1 MKSTYIIH
9 PAGPGCKFLS
19 GHCDSDG
26 KFFAAVIGLP
36 HPEGKVSG
44 VQMMME
50 TYLRRGQRNLERLAL
65 SPKVRTLAVILG
77 CSGSGLLLSAVGL
90 GNLPQPVAMGLLCSA
105 SGWRALLMMLGAI
118 VGYPTFWGMAGNQG
132 IVWATAGGL
141 LAILV
146 NRKPE
151 SRDQPLMLPVVAG
164 FLTVISDLGFRLIL
178 RENTPFFQLPLRAAV
193 ACFSGILFTQAS
205 RCRDP
210 VTDWL
215 VEGVLVLALA
225 QLSLGRWLGLG
236 YLAAGLMAV
245 GAAFPAAALAG
256 LALDVSRITRVPMG
270 AVMCLAYFLRMI
282 PHDRRWQQLAAPAA
296 AYVGIALVCGLWDP
310 HPLPG
315 LVFGGVLGGLLP
327 PKPQIAH
334 RRGETGVA
342 QVRLELSAQV
352 LMQTRQL
359 LLEMPSP
366 PIDREALVQKARQ
379 RACMGCSLRRTCAQQ
394 KNLSVDL
401 LENPLE
407 ADCRKQGR
415 LVPELRRAGDH
426 LRILQADRKRQREYR
441 SALAQQYGF
450 LSGYLRNLSDRLPR
464 KAEYPKVEFRIELSA
479 RSRGKEAANGD
490 RCYAFAGDNCRYY
503 VLLCDGMGT
512 GLGAAQEGQ
521 DAGILLRQMLGAGFP
536 AEHALKTVNSL
547 LALRGAAGAA
557 TMDLAE
563 ISLETG
569 IVHIYKWGA
578 APSWVLTRRGAEK
591 IGTATP
597 PPGIG
602 VETIRMAVEKLS
614 LRRGEVLIL
623 LSDGVEGEEIP
634 QLSELS
640 ADEPPGVLAAKILEQ
655 CCGQEEDDAT
665 AAVLR
670 LRPAGMSTS

>member
-1 MKSTYIIH
+1 
-9 PAGPGCKFLS
+9 
-19 GHCDSDG
+19 
-26 KFFAAVIGLP
+26 
-36 HPEGKVSG
+36 
-44 VQMMME
+44 MMME
-50 TYLRRGQRNLERLAL
+50 TYLRRGQRSLERMAL
-65 SPKVRTLAVILG
+65 SPKVRTAAVILG

-90 GNLPQPVAMGLLCSA
+90 GNLPQPVAMGLLCCA
-105 SGWRALLMMLGAI
+105 SGWRALLMMLGA
-118 VGYPTFWGMAGNQG
+118 VAGYPTFWGMAGNQG
-132 IVWATAGGL
+132 IVWAAAGGL

-146 NRKPE
+146 NRRPE
-151 SRDQPLMLPVVAG
+151 SRDQPLMLPVIAG
-164 FLTVISDLGFRLIL
+164 ILTVVTDLGFRLIL
-178 RENTPFFQLPLRAAV
+178 RESVPFFQMPLRAAI

-225 QLSLGRWLGLG
+225 QLSLGKWLGLG

-256 LALDVSRITRVPMG
+256 LALDLSRVTRVPMG
-270 AVMCLAYFLRMI
+270 AVMCLSYFLRMI
-282 PHDRRWQQLAAPAA
+282 PFDRRWQQLAAPGV
-296 AYVGIALVCGLWDP
+296 AYVGVALVCGLWDP
-310 HPLPG
+310 LPLPG
-315 LVFGGVLGGLLP
+315 LILGGALGALLP

-352 LMQTRQL
+352 LLQTRQL
-359 LLEMPSP
+359 LLEMQPV
-366 PIDREALVQKARQ
+366 PIDRDALVRKAQQ
-379 RACMGCSLRRTCAQQ
+379 RACSGCSLRRTCPQQ
-394 KNLSVDL
+394 KDFTAAL

-415 LVPELRRAGDH
+415 LVPELQRAGEH
-426 LRILQADRKRQREYR
+426 FRILQADRKRQSEYR
-441 SALAQQYGF
+441 AALAQQYGF
-450 LSGYLRNLSDRLPR
+450 LSGYLRNLADRLPR

-490 RCYAFAGDNCRYY
+490 RCYAFAGSDCRYY

-521 DAGILLRQMLGAGFP
+521 EAGALLRQMLGAGFP

-547 LALRGAAGAA
+547 LALRGAAGAV
-557 TMDLAE
+557 TIDLAE
-563 ISLETG
+563 IFLESG

-602 VETIRMAVEKLS
+602 VESIRMAVEKLS
-614 LRRGEVLIL
+614 LRRGEMLIL

-634 QLSELS
+634 HLSDIS
-640 ADEPPGVLAAKILEQ
+640 ADGPPGMVAAKILEQ
-655 CCGQEEDDAT
+655 CCGQGEDDAT

-670 LRPAGMSTS
+670 LRPTGIGTS

>member
-1 MKSTYIIH
+1 
-9 PAGPGCKFLS
+9 
-19 GHCDSDG
+19 
-26 KFFAAVIGLP
+26 
-36 HPEGKVSG
+36 
-44 VQMMME
+44 MMME
-50 TYLRRGQRNLERLAL
+50 TYLRRGQRSLERIAL
-65 SPKVRTLAVILG
+65 SPKVRAAAVVLG
-77 CSGSGLLLSAVGL
+77 CSGSGLVLSAVGL

-118 VGYPTFWGMAGNQG
+118 AGYPTFWGMAGNQG
-132 IVWATAGGL
+132 IVWAAAGGL

-146 NRKPE
+146 NRRPE
-151 SRDQPLMLPVVAG
+151 SRDQPLMLPAIAG
-164 FLTVISDLGFRLIL
+164 FLTMVTDLGFRVIL
-178 RENTPFFQLPLRAAV
+178 QESVPFFQLPLRAAV

-225 QLSLGRWLGLG
+225 QLSLGKWLGLG

-256 LALDVSRITRVPMG
+256 LALDLSRVTRVPMG
-270 AVMCLAYFLRMI
+270 AVMCMAYFLRMI
-282 PHDRRWQQLAAPAA
+282 PFDRRWQQLAAPGA
-296 AYVGIALVCGLWDP
+296 AYVGVALVCGLWDP
-310 HPLPG
+310 LPLPG
-315 LVFGGVLGGLLP
+315 LILGGVLGGLLP

-352 LMQTRQL
+352 LLQTRQL
-359 LLEMPSP
+359 LLEMQTA
-366 PIDREALVQKARQ
+366 PIDREALIRKVQQ
-379 RACMGCSLRRTCAQQ
+379 RACGGCSFRRTCPQQ
-394 KNLSVDL
+394 KAFSAAL
-401 LENPLE
+401 LDNPLE

-415 LVPELRRAGDH
+415 LVPELRRAGEH
-426 LRILQADRKRQREYR
+426 FRILQADRKRQNEYR
-441 SALAQQYGF
+441 AALAQQYGF
-450 LSGYLRNLSDRLPR
+450 LSGYLRNLADRLPR
-464 KAEYPKVEFRIELSA
+464 KAEYPKIEFRIELSA

-490 RCYAFAGDNCRYY
+490 RCYAFSGADCRYY

-521 DAGILLRQMLGAGFP
+521 EAGALLRQMLGAGFP

-547 LALRGAAGAA
+547 LALRGAAGAV

-563 ISLETG
+563 ISLESG

-602 VETIRMAVEKLS
+602 VESIRMTVEKLS
-614 LRRGEVLIL
+614 LRRGEMLIL
-623 LSDGVEGEEIP
+623 ISDGVEGEEIP
-634 QLSELS
+634 QLSGVS
-640 ADEPPGVLAAKILEQ
+640 ADGPPGVLAAKILEQ
-655 CCGQEEDDAT
+655 CCGQGEDDAT

-670 LRPAGMSTS
+670 LRPSGMRTS